1 MSLFSG
7 HAKTWL
13 GTPLHSGVLSHP
25 SQALHTLTLTQLLKK
40 PRHGH
45 AEKKGIKTG
54 PEEERKREET
64 TAEEE

>member
-13 GTPLHSGVLSHP
+13 GTPLHSGVLSYP

-54 PEEERKREET
+54 PEEERKQEET